1 MTEECSIAIAL
12 DGRFIGTTSASSPI
26 SVPGPAIISAPAP
39 SSTRKAP
46 RWTTKPASASSP
58 RLNRTSPRTKSR
70 CSEPIASM
78 RNDASPNRR
87 SVGTRSSSA
96 TSSSID
102 IQIRGS
108 RARDL
113 KRFARPSSV
122 SRHQLVAPGFRH
134 QDFRVGGVLL
144 DLLAEAVDVG
154 FQRVGG
160 DAGIIAPDL
169 LEQGLARNRH
179 LAGTVEETQD
189 RRLLLRQPH
198 LAGVGGRQHLGAG
211 TEAVGADREHR
222 VLAGLVLAEVG
233 ADAGGEHGKA

>member
-1 MTEECSIAIAL
+1 MTEACSIAIAL
-12 DGRFIGTTSASSPI
+12 DGRFIGTISASSPI
-26 SVPGPAIISAPAP
+26 NAPELAIISAPAP

-58 RLNRTSPRTKSR
+58 RLNKTSPRTKLR

-78 RNDASPNRR
+78 RNEASPNRR
-87 SVGTRSSSA
+87 SVGTRSRSA

-113 KRFARPSSV
+113 KRFARPRSV
-122 SRHQLVAPGFRH
+122 SRHQLVATGFRH

-144 DLLAEAVDVG
+144 DLLAQAVDVG

-160 DAGIIAPDL
+160 DAGIVAPDL
-169 LEQGLARNRH
+169 LQQGLARDRH
-179 LAGTVEETQD
+179 LAGPVEESED
-189 RRLLLRQPH
+189 GGFLLGEPD
-198 LAGVGGRQHLGAG
+198 LARIGCGQHLRARAEG
-211 TEAVGADREHR
+211 VGADREH
-222 VLAGLVLAEVG
+222 
-233 ADAGGEHGKA
+233 